1 MKIYLFINLKIM
13 KKTTLFKYSFIF
25 WAVIWFIIY
34 FWFLYNKNTTYSSEI
49 KTTIQDLVNENEKLW
64 NDWRIIESEKL
75 ELEKKLQEK
84 ISEKLEIENLIQ
96 QNRKK
101 INDLIK
107 IIENPIKNTPQND
120 FEKKSD
126 ENIVTETLEQIEA
139 KNLENF
145 FDIDKL
151 AFAVSM
157 AETWNCSQW
166 IWPKYNN
173 CFGIKN
179 WNTAPCEKVWV
190 NNMCIYNT
198 PEESFEAF
206 KKIWVAVYG
215 GKYPTYNDAVRW
227 TGNDKPDNW
236 LYIVKTYYFN

>member
-1 MKIYLFINLKIM
+1 MDDQNRTQTQINRSK
-13 KKTTLFKYSFIF
+13 
-25 WAVIWFIIY
+25 
-34 FWFLYNKNTTYSSEI
+34 
-49 KTTIQDLVNENEKLW
+49 
-64 NDWRIIESEKL
+64 
-75 ELEKKLQEK
+75 
-84 ISEKLEIENLIQ
+84 LIQ

-157 AETWNCSQW
+157 AET
-166 IWPKYNN
+166 
-173 CFGIKN
+173 
-179 WNTAPCEKVWV
+179 
-190 NNMCIYNT
+190 
-198 PEESFEAF
+198 
-206 KKIWVAVYG
+206 
-215 GKYPTYNDAVRW
+215 
-227 TGNDKPDNW
+227 
-236 LYIVKTYYFN
+236 